1 MHTKYAS
8 AFAPC
13 LLQAAIATPKSIL
26 AASLGNEA
34 VVVQGA
40 CLPSVSGPL
49 PSNMLYMGVPPTA
62 KQWTLPRSLKGHA
75 TLQLGCGMVVCLN
88 LVYLLMAVAVSLLP
102 IAAIVAAIYTL
113 PVNTAQRLA
122 ASVGSCNTP
131 IYSDTYQITS
141 FELGQAVMDT
151 AAWCDAQTDN
161 CSVSSFLSEMNNR
174 VYETNDPARLIGEP
188 CRAVDGCAYF
198 DDDTNSLPR
207 CIANVSGTQWYLE
220 LLMLLRNAST
230 AGVETLPPSMIDGL
244 VECTKQAIVTALDWV
259 PTSNLVPPLTCSRLA
274 AEDLLTTYSWREP
287 LETLQSCVRLML
299 AQVAFYVAFL
309 LTVILSK
316 KLLVGRFR
324 SGAWDF
330 WDVRSMEWT
339 RQFFGNQLSYINA
352 FEWTLSKALAGSQW
366 RMVLYRFS
374 GMRVGK
380 RVFVDR
386 DVELTGARS
395 YPCARVA
402 TLLPSSR
409 ALLRALST
417 DEDLIVLGDG
427 ACVGASAYVLGHEFT
442 RDGKF
447 KRGPVIVGAG
457 STVGPAA
464 RLSPFVTTEADSNI
478 PALECALSGQT
489 FRACDALTGQAFRR
503 TQAKGDQTPMPP
515 SGMPPKPPTSPPA
528 SPPGPPA
535 LPREQDEVDDGAT
548 PGRHQRP
555 RATGGAGARTV
566 LGAGVFATPT
576 VAAAGTTRAVLAAAP
591 WQALVLALGCAA
603 LVVAALALHA
613 RRGPAP
619 WKRHDQRR
627 ARRTES
633 TTESASAAGPVEIA
647 TSSGEKVW
655 AHTYHAQRMHVRM
668 HVYADITYTHNP
680 Y

>member
-102 IAAIVAAIYTL
+102 VAAIVAAIYTL

-174 VYETNDPARLIGEP
+174 VYEKNDPARLIGVP

-198 DDDTNSLPR
+198 DDDTNSLPH
-207 CIANVSGTQWYLE
+207 CIANISGTQWYPE

-259 PTSNLVPPLTCSRLA
+259 PTSNLVPPLTCARLS
-274 AEDLLTTYSWREP
+274 AEELLTTYSWREP
-287 LETLQSCVRLML
+287 LETLQSCVRLMI
-299 AQVAFYVAFL
+299 ANFVFYIAFIA
-309 LTVILSK
+309 TGILWQ
-316 KLLVGRFR
+316 KLLVGRFQ
-324 SGAWDF
+324 SGVWDF
-330 WDVRSMEWT
+330 WDIRSNEWIKQT
-339 RQFFGNQLSYINA
+339 SGNFLSYLNA
-352 FEWTLSKALAGSQW
+352 YELTLSKALAGSQW
-366 RMVLYRFS
+366 RMVLYRLS
-374 GMRVGK
+374 GVRVGK

-386 DVELTGARS
+386 DVELMGALKRTLRS
-395 YPCARVA
+395 
-402 TLLPSSR
+402 S
-409 ALLRALST
+409 
-417 DEDLIVLGDG
+417 I
-427 ACVGASAYVLGHEFT
+427 
-442 RDGKF
+442 
-447 KRGPVIVGAG
+447 
-457 STVGPAA
+457 
-464 RLSPFVTTEADSNI
+464 
-478 PALECALSGQT
+478 
-489 FRACDALTGQAFRR
+489 
-503 TQAKGDQTPMPP
+503 
-515 SGMPPKPPTSPPA
+515 
-528 SPPGPPA
+528 
-535 LPREQDEVDDGAT
+535 
-548 PGRHQRP
+548 
-555 RATGGAGARTV
+555 
-566 LGAGVFATPT
+566 
-576 VAAAGTTRAVLAAAP
+576 
-591 WQALVLALGCAA
+591 
-603 LVVAALALHA
+603 
-613 RRGPAP
+613 
-619 WKRHDQRR
+619 
-627 ARRTES
+627 
-633 TTESASAAGPVEIA
+633 
-647 TSSGEKVW
+647 
-655 AHTYHAQRMHVRM
+655 
-668 HVYADITYTHNP
+668 
-680 Y
+680 